1 MPLADWLELTWL
13 RLGAADAYAEL
24 ELRHARAFFAA
35 LSERVAGGE
44 WSGPQDLESLL
55 SDLYAQP
62 QTAAPNPVQL
72 MTIHRAKGLEFDH
85 VFVPSLDR
93 ELNRGR
99 EPLLRWLD
107 LPRSEGKS
115 DLIMAPVPTI
125 GDDEGG
131 EVSAYLKRLT
141 SRRAANEQ
149 IRLLYVAATRAKQT
163 LEFSAAPKAKADGTI
178 APRNGT
184 LLAALWPAVAPML
197 ATGDA
202 AATMGRA
209 VAGRGTEGRGAGDA
223 GLVGGAE
230 PPPDSPQLV

>member
-1 MPLADWLELTWL
+1 MPMADWLELTWL

-44 WSGPQDLESLL
+44 WSGPQDLDSLL
-55 SDLYAQP
+55 ANLYAQP
-62 QTAAPNPVQL
+62 QTAASNPVQL

-107 LPRSEGKS
+107 LPRTEGKS
-115 DLIMAPVPTI
+115 DLIMAPVPAI

-163 LEFSAAPKAKADGTI
+163 LEFSAAPKPRADGTI
-178 APRNGT
+178 VPRNGT
-184 LLAALWPAVAPML
+184 LLACLWPAVRPML
-197 ATGDA
+197 TAGEAVLGTGSSAT
-202 AATMGRA
+202 
-209 VAGRGTEGRGAGDA
+209 VPAGPVVGTRG
-223 GLVGGAE
+223 
-230 PPPDSPQLV
+230 